1 MLAALVDNALR
12 HAPDGGEVR
21 LRALDGDGHVR
32 FEVEDTGPGVAPDDL
47 ARVFDRFYEAD
58 PARDRAAGHS
68 GLGLAIVKALVEAHG
83 GQVGVINAAGAGA
96 RFWFA
101 LPSAPAAPPES
112 PPVDRPLSTVPVRA
126 TWP

>member
-1 MLAALVDNALR
+1 
-12 HAPDGGEVR
+12 
-21 LRALDGDGHVR
+21 
-32 FEVEDTGPGVAPDDL
+32 VEDTGPGVAPDDL

-83 GQVGVINAAGAGA
+83 GQVGVRNAAGAGA
-96 RFWFA
+96 CFWFA

-112 PPVDRPLSTVPVRA
+112 PAVDRPLPAVPVRA